1 MIMQLRFCNGFVTW
15 LNDVWY
21 RLKRLF
27 HINRRLK
34 VRENLKFND
43 LVEEEDY
50 YLSLSLKEKT
60 EKTDNSK

>member
-1 MIMQLRFCNGFVTW
+1 MIMQLKFCNGFIAW
-15 LNDVWY
+15 LNYIRY

-27 HINRRLK
+27 RTSTFKSKNK
-34 VRENLKFND
+34 QEFND

-60 EKTDNSK
+60 EKTDIGK